1 MVGPCGAG
9 KSTLVRLLRAHGIPA
24 REIAQEHSGVPA
36 MWARLT
42 RPRHLVY
49 LEVSREVASRR
60 LIQNF
65 TPGEWEAMRAR
76 LAHARA
82 HADLVLDTDAM
93 TPDEVCKQVLEFL
106 KRTQMNADK
115 R

>member
-9 KSTLVRLLRAHGIPA
+9 KSTLVRLLRARGIAA

-42 RPRHLVY
+42 CPRHLVY
-49 LEVSREVASRR
+49 LEVSRGVASRR
-60 LIQNF
+60 LGQDF
-65 TPGEWEAMRAR
+65 TPAEWEAMRAR

-82 HADLVLDTDAM
+82 HADLVLDTDSL
-93 TPDEVCKQVLEFL
+93 TPDEVCGRVLEFL
-106 KRTQMNADK
+106 ERTRTSADK